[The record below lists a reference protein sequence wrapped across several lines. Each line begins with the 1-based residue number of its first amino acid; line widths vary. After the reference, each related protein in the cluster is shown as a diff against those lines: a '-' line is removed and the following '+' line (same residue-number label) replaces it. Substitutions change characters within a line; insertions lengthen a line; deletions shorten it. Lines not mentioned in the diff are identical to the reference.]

1 MNHPL
6 HLQVRSHVLRRASR
20 GQEAARLLPLL
31 GLDDAHATLKMAAH
45 ASTGQREVAVV
56 CEDGGV
62 SQTDS
67 GQDAAPS
74 TASAS
79 SSTPQSPQP
88 QKTVFQKKTHHL
100 FDGLPEKMLR
110 QTIAPYLEHFIR
122 HDDGAGDLASRVT
135 FTAAGFSLEPF
146 EVVQSTLVALMG
158 GVCKA
163 EKLRIGRCDVRVPRS
178 VWSSSSKRPVV
189 VRISDVQVKEVEQ
202 TTTRS
207 HLACHR

>member
-1 MNHPL
+1 M
-6 HLQVRSHVLRRASR
+6 RSHVEKVE
-20 GQEAARLLPLL
+20 EAASHVLPLL
-31 GLDDAHATLKMAAH
+31 GLDDAAHATLKMAAH

-74 TASAS
+74 KASAS

-88 QKTVFQKKTHHL
+88 QKTVFQKKAHHI
-100 FDGLPEKMLR
+100 FDGLPEEMLR
-110 QTIAPYLEHFIR
+110 RTIAPYLEHFIR

-189 VRISDVQVKEVEQ
+189 VRISDVQVKEVE
-202 TTTRS
+202 
-207 HLACHR
+207 